1 VLTADIAERLAALAD
16 VTDRFPEVPASAQHS
31 ADQFAA

>member
-1 VLTADIAERLAALAD
+1 VLTGEIAERLAALAD
-16 VTDRFPEVPASAQHS
+16 VTDRLPDATGSAQHS